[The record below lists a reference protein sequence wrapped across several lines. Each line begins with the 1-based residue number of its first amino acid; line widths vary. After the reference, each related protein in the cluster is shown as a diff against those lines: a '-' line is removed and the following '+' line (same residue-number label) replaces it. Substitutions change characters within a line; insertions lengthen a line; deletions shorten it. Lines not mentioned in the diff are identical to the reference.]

1 VKPND
6 ITAWPKIVAFVTIFA
21 VAANLVFSGADHMP
35 LLLAGLVLFVVI
47 YPVWPWSLAL
57 SSEFQ
62 FGLVLADASLVTAGL
77 FGSGR
82 PGTVVIL
89 FFVLIPTCGRLP
101 RQYSLLCYVLIPL
114 LACLPFIFRPSGPGD
129 WASVLTLISAFLAL
143 AVFTEAYTQ
152 VRYKAQENQKL
163 LDELVAAQKLLNPS
177 ESGSLPAVGMKVGD
191 QEKLALT
198 RREKEV
204 LSLLA
209 MGFTN
214 KEIAERLFL
223 AEGTV
228 KNRVSAIL
236 EKTNMHDRT
245 QAALRAR
252 ELGII

>member
-1 VKPND
+1 
-6 ITAWPKIVAFVTIFA
+6 
-21 VAANLVFSGADHMP
+21 MP

-114 LACLPFIFRPSGPGD
+114 LACL
-129 WASVLTLISAFLAL
+129 L

>member
-114 LACLPFIFRPSGPGD
+114 LACL
-129 WASVLTLISAFLAL
+129 L